1 MNDYFCL
8 FFFLT
13 WPFVHKIFL
22 KQNIFKGKKEWK
34 EKGKKKKE
42 GKGRRVN
49 CILSDNELIAAE
61 VHFKIVPKYFRTNR
75 VTNYLL

>member
-1 MNDYFCL
+1 MFVFFSNMAFC
-8 FFFLT
+8 
-13 WPFVHKIFL
+13 P
-22 KQNIFKGKKEWK
+22 QNISEAKHIQRKKGMERKR
-34 EKGKKKKE
+34 KKKKE

-49 CILSDNELIAAE
+49 CILNDNELIAAE